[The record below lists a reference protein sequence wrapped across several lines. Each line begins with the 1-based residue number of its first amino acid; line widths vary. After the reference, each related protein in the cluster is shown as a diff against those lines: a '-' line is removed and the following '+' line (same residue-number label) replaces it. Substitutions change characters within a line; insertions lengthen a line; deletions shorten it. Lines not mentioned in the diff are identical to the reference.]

1 MQNHSSV
8 IHAGMFRSLFAALRL
23 PWRASQL
30 KPETRV
36 AQGMVAV
43 AAHSGYSELVLQSH
57 ISKRPEPNF
66 SRISVPIVR
75 PGGPV
80 KDKLALIRLRDML
93 YFGVQPTL
101 RECGFPLEIVQEL
114 ATEGLIQLR
123 DKKSGDD
130 ADRYVIE
137 EILPAGLSIISQQ
150 HGVPDRHNK

>member
-1 MQNHSSV
+1 MQNHGSV

-43 AAHSGYSELVLQSH
+43 AARLGYSELVLQSD
-57 ISKRPEPNF
+57 ISERPEP
-66 SRISVPIVR
+66 ISVPMVR
-75 PGGPV
+75 PSGPV

-114 ATEGLIQLR
+114 AKAGLIRLR
-123 DKKSGDD
+123 DKKFGDD
-130 ADRYVIE
+130 ADRCVIE
-137 EILPAGLSIISQQ
+137 EILPAGLSVISLQDA
-150 HGVPDRHNK
+150 DRHNK